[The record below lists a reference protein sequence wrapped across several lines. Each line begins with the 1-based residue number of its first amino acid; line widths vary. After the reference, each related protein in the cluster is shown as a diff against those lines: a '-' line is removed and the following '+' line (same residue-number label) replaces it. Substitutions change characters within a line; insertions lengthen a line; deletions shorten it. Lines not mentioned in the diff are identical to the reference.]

1 MKRVII
7 DTDPGID
14 DTAAIFFALTSGALQ
29 VEMLTTVFG
38 NTGLENATRNA
49 LRILEA
55 AGREDIPVYRGAAR
69 PLLREPQIGSS
80 IHGDDGLGNVYS
92 GEPKTRAR
100 PGRAVERIIEHVMA
114 SPGEIT
120 LLALGPVTNVAL
132 ALSVEPVLAN
142 ALQSLVV
149 MGGAVRT
156 RGNITSVATA
166 NLYNDPDAAAIVYR
180 SGAPVVQIGMDVCRP
195 TLITHRHLDQIRAA
209 DNPMAR
215 MLSEVTPCIMAAYER
230 NEGVTEGA
238 HYNDVP
244 AAAFVIDPSLFKS
257 ERLPVKIDTE
267 STLTRGQTV
276 VDWRGRWGME
286 PNVEICLEVDAA
298 RLADT
303 FAASVAR
310 GQVTGQVART
320 R

>member
-1 MKRVII
+1 
-7 DTDPGID
+7 
-14 DTAAIFFALTSGALQ
+14 
-29 VEMLTTVFG
+29 
-38 NTGLENATRNA
+38 
-49 LRILEA
+49 
-55 AGREDIPVYRGAAR
+55 
-69 PLLREPQIGSS
+69 
-80 IHGDDGLGNVYS
+80 
-92 GEPKTRAR
+92 
-100 PGRAVERIIEHVMA
+100 
-114 SPGEIT
+114 
-120 LLALGPVTNVAL
+120 
-132 ALSVEPVLAN
+132 
-142 ALQSLVV
+142 
-149 MGGAVRT
+149 
-156 RGNITSVATA
+156 
-166 NLYNDPDAAAIVYR
+166 
-180 SGAPVVQIGMDVCRP
+180 
-195 TLITHRHLDQIRAA
+195 
-209 DNPMAR
+209 MAR